1 MPISDT
7 LYDKSMIKIVARIDK
22 LSDDLNSS
30 VKENASAIASI
41 NESIGSLADSIEELT
56 KVIKGFYDTREES
69 K

>member
-56 KVIKGFYDTREES
+56 KVIKGFYDAREES